1 MVSNDMRVIDTL
13 NISRL
18 TSGNTSILA
27 SFTKANVKLI
37 KVSDLKL

>member
-18 TSGNTSILA
+18 TSRNISILT
-27 SFTKANVKLI
+27 SFANANVKLI